1 MSDIKIV
8 PESQS
13 MNFASFGLTVLST
26 WKERKGKKILELN
39 I

>member
-13 MNFASFGLTVLST
+13 MNFASFGLTVGGFYLEREEG
-26 WKERKGKKILELN
+26 KENFGA
-39 I
+39 